1 VARTL
6 NEHWPILEDIR
17 PAMLVRLGLVVAD
30 PMAKLRAVL
39 AAAKTL
45 ATLSRINLSLVDTA
59 IRAQAHE
66 ELEERVTQLEARL
79 PSTQG
84 RK

>member
-1 VARTL
+1 MSTGPFSRTY
-6 NEHWPILEDIR
+6 
-17 PAMLVRLGLVVAD
+17 VRRCWAGWVLVVAD